1 MIRYYRLEDR
11 KLQELN
17 EMQAPCWVNISPPF
31 NIASIEALAEE
42 LELDLDYLTDPL
54 DIDERTRFEF
64 SDEGKLIILNTPVL
78 NDHSTEE
85 RTLYITVPMGLIWTP
100 DYFISISSYEN
111 SVLQSFLGQKVKDF
125 DPRDP
130 SLFVLQ
136 ILEQNVY
143 AYLRCLKDINVRRNV
158 VEQEVY
164 ESSKNRDLKKLLNLE
179 KSLVYFVTELT
190 TINQLMSK
198 IQRTNFL
205 GIRGDEEKED
215 LFEDILID
223 NRQALEMAH
232 IYSNILGGTMEAL
245 ASMISNNLNEVMKRL
260 TVITIVLMVPTLVA
274 SFYGMNVSL
283 PMMQHPNAFW
293 ALMGIA
299 VLISIILVLFFRSKK
314 LF

>member
-1 MIRYYRLEDR
+1 MIRYYRLKDR
-11 KLQELN
+11 KLQELP

-100 DYFISISSYEN
+100 DYFITISSYEN

-283 PMMQHPNAFW
+283 PMMHHPHAFW